1 MEWQDI
7 HRESK
12 GEIQLRFYCVHI
24 GEVYSKTMKD
34 DIYLLLL
41 LPAVY
46 FVVRGEVCKSQ
57 IKRERLFPYSI
68 SDIYLLVLLG

>member
-1 MEWQDI
+1 
-7 HRESK
+7 
-12 GEIQLRFYCVHI
+12 
-24 GEVYSKTMKD
+24 MKD

-46 FVVRGEVCKSQ
+46 FVVRGEDCKSQ

-68 SDIYLLVLLG
+68 SDIYLLVLQG